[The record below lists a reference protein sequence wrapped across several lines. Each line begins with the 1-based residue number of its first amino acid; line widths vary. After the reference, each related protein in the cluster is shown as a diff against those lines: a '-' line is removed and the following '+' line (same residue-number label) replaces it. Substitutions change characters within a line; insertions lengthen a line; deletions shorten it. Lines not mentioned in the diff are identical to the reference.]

1 MYRDGRWP
9 PVTSARQD
17 DPHALCAETLIRAM
31 SEQIDRLRRSIEHLE
46 DDIGRDL
53 TDLPELPAQTI
64 RSLQQLDRV
73 RQSLQDVTRVLN
85 HAWPLMQWKQGQS
98 MSLDD
103 LRSLVDMRHSLS
115 ELEQVPESQHGHQDD
130 IWL

>member
-1 MYRDGRWP
+1 
-9 PVTSARQD
+9 
-17 DPHALCAETLIRAM
+17 M

-115 ELEQVPESQHGHQDD
+115 ELEQVPEPQHGHQDD